1 MKRFVVGIIGA
12 GDISDG
18 YIPNL
23 LKFPDIELA
32 AIGDLDPAR
41 AKARAEEFGIPVHGA
56 PEVVYDDPRI
66 DLVVNLTI
74 PAAHYIVSKTALL
87 AGKHVWTEKP
97 FTIDRESGRELLD
110 LAASKGLR
118 IGVAPDTLLG
128 PGMQTVRQMIA
139 KGEIGKPFSA
149 STMFQGPGPIRRPD
163 PEFMY
168 RKGAGPVFDMG
179 PYYFSAL
186 VQVFGSVDSV
196 AAVSNKLSDT
206 REYLTGPNVG
216 KTMPVE
222 VDLNTFI
229 ILKFKNGAT
238 AQCHFSFETQHKR
251 EGFFEIYG
259 STGTTAI
266 SDPNRFTGPIK
277 IARLPK
283 DLKWRPLWDIEWDE
297 HKDMPA
303 ELRLR
308 GLGILDMARSIDKGQ
323 PHIASAEV
331 GMHVVDILVSIAE
344 SAETGQFVKLTS
356 SVGDIP
362 MLAED
367 WDPFAR
373 TE

>member
-23 LKFPDIELA
+23 QKFPDIELA

-74 PAAHYIVSKTALL
+74 PAAHYIVTKTALL

-97 FTIDRESGRELLD
+97 FTIDRASGQELLD

-128 PGMQTVRQMIA
+128 PGMQTVRRMIA
-139 KGEIGKPFSA
+139 NGEIGNPFGA

-186 VQVFGSVDSV
+186 IQVFGPVDRV
-196 AAVSNKLSDT
+196 AAVSNRLSDT
-206 REYLTGPNVG
+206 RPYLVGPNVG

-229 ILKFKNGAT
+229 ILKFRNGAT
-238 AQCHFSFETQHKR
+238 AQCHFSFEAQHMR
-251 EGFFEIYG
+251 QGFFEIYG

-266 SDPNRFTGPIK
+266 PDPNRFTGPLK
-277 IARLPK
+277 IARLPE
-283 DLKWRPLWDIEWDE
+283 DLKWRPLWDIEWTE
-297 HKDMPA
+297 HKDMPT

-308 GLGILDMARSIDKGQ
+308 GLGILDMARSIEKGQ

-331 GMHVVDILVSIAE
+331 GMHVVDILVGIAE
-344 SAETGQFVKLTS
+344 SAETGEFVKLKST
-356 SVGDIP
+356 VGDIP
-362 MLAED
+362 MLPED

>member
-23 LKFPDIELA
+23 QKFPDIELL
-32 AIGDLDPAR
+32 AIGDLIPDRAR
-41 AKARAEEFGIPVHGA
+41 ARAEEFGIPVHGG

-97 FTIDRESGRELLD
+97 FTIDRQTGRELLA
-110 LAASKGLR
+110 LADGRGLR

-128 PGMQTVRQMIA
+128 PGMQTARRMIA
-139 KGEIGKPFSA
+139 DGEIGKPFA
-149 STMFQGPGPIRRPD
+149 ATTMFQSPGPIRRPD

-186 VQVFGSVDSV
+186 IQVFGSVERV
-196 AAVSNKLSDT
+196 AAVSNRLASE
-206 REYLTGPNVG
+206 RPYLTGPNVG

-222 VDLNTFI
+222 VDLNTQI
-229 ILKFKNGAT
+229 ILKFRSGAT
-238 AQCHFSFETQHKR
+238 AQCHFSFECQHMR
-251 EGFFEIYG
+251 QGFFEIYG
-259 STGTTAI
+259 STGTAAI
-266 SDPNRFTGPIK
+266 PDPNRFTGPLK
-277 IARLPK
+277 IARLPE
-283 DLKWRPLWDIEWDE
+283 DLRWRPLWEIEWTE
-297 HKDMPA
+297 HKDMAA

-308 GLGILDMARSIDKGQ
+308 GLGILDMARSIDRGQ

-331 GMHVVDILVSIAE
+331 GMHVVDILVAVAE
-344 SAETGQFVKLTS
+344 SAESGAFVELAS
-356 SVGDIP
+356 EVGDIP
-362 MLAED
+362 MLPPD